1 MKTKTSSF
9 LMQLPLILVMIAS
22 FFASIYAAVY
32 KISGIGFLTPVVL
45 GIIIVL
51 YFLGRRLEKNKRNDF

>member
-1 MKTKTSSF
+1 
-9 LMQLPLILVMIAS
+9 MQLPLILVMIAS

>member
-22 FFASIYAAVY
+22 FFASIYAAAY

-51 YFLGRRLEKNKRNDF
+51 YFLGRHFEKNKRNDF